1 MTDRFDLTGRVA
13 LVTGAGGGLG
23 SGFATALAQAG
34 AKVVLCGRRQA
45 PLDDVASDIRAK
57 GGEGAVVT
65 MDVSDAASVAAGFD
79 SAEQAFGTVDI
90 AVCNAGVAAA
100 SFAMD
105 MEEADWLKTIEV
117 NLNGCWRVARE
128 TGRRLRD
135 AQKPGSVINISSI
148 LGHRVAAA
156 VAPYAASKGA
166 LEQLTRSL
174 ALEWS
179 RYGIRVNAIAP
190 GYIATDL
197 NRHFF
202 ETEPGQKMIKRIPQ
216 KRLGDVDDLV
226 GALLLLASDAG
237 RYMTGSTIAVD
248 GGHLQSSL

>member
-1 MTDRFDLTGRVA
+1 MILNEEQQMLADLSERLFADKASVDTLRAIRGGSLGADYDTDLWQAMVESGLTGI
-13 LVTGAGGGLG
+13 LVPEAHGGMDFGLVSAGL
-23 SGFATALAQAG
+23 
-34 AKVVLCGRRQA
+34 
-45 PLDDVASDIRAK
+45 
-57 GGEGAVVT
+57 
-65 MDVSDAASVAAGFD
+65 
-79 SAEQAFGTVDI
+79 
-90 AVCNAGVAAA
+90 
-100 SFAMD
+100 
-105 MEEADWLKTIEV
+105 
-117 NLNGCWRVARE
+117 VARE

-174 ALEWS
+174 ALEWA

-197 NRHFF
+197 NRDFF

>member
-23 SGFATALAQAG
+23 TGFATALAEAG
-34 AKVVLCGRRQA
+34 AKVVLCGRREA
-45 PLDDVASDIRAK
+45 PLDAVADTIKKA
-57 GGEGAVVT
+57 GGEAAVVT
-65 MDVSDAASVAAGFD
+65 MDVSDADSVAAGFD
-79 SAEQAFGTVDI
+79 SAESAFGTVDI
-90 AVCNAGVAAA
+90 AVCNAGVAVA

-105 MEEADWLKTIEV
+105 TEEADWLKTIEV

-128 TGRRLRD
+128 TGRRLR
-135 AQKPGSVINISSI
+135 AAEKPGSVINISSI

-174 ALEWS
+174 ALEWA

-197 NRHFF
+197 NRDFF

-226 GALLLLASDAG
+226 GALLLLASEAG